1 MNYSLEQLDVIFNKY
16 INFVDN
22 LKYNY
27 SDKIKNLLYLI
38 IPGFIIRYGINN
50 EKIILDAVNNILIN
64 ISNSSTK
71 SIKAYYT
78 CIPKYKDDKII
89 TSKNITI
96 SDFNNLDMISL
107 LDSLIHEFNHA
118 VNSYNNNLNYDDN
131 YVYIRTG
138 LCNFIYSR
146 DSLNFIKKDKAYIL
160 EEVLNTKQTEEIIN
174 IIHSFKKYKFKNP
187 KINTA
192 IYILDN
198 HINKSYVSESY
209 QIENLFLKELISNKT
224 FISTLSNLRLK
235 GEIKYIADWF
245 DDITGIKN
253 SYNELI
259 DILYKLSNVESKT
272 FKFKFMEKRWRR
284 NISSLYQRELE
295 IINIFNKNCN
305 FK

>member
-1 MNYSLEQLDVIFNKY
+1 MNYSLEQLDIIFNKY
-16 INFVDN
+16 ISFVDN
-22 LKYNY
+22 LKYDY

-50 EKIILDAVNNILIN
+50 EKIILDSINNILIN
-64 ISNSSTK
+64 VSNSNTK
-71 SIKAYYT
+71 NLKAYYT
-78 CIPKYKDDKII
+78 CIPKYKDNKLI
-89 TSKNITI
+89 TIKNITI
-96 SDFNNLDMISL
+96 NNLNNLDMISL

-118 VNSYNNNLNYDDN
+118 VNSYNNNLRYDDN

-138 LCNFIYSR
+138 LCNFVYSKN
-146 DSLNFIKKDKAYIL
+146 SLDFIKKEKAYIL
-160 EEVLNTKQTEEIIN
+160 EEVLNTKQTEEIID
-174 IIHSFKKYKFKNP
+174 IIHGFKKNTFKNP

-209 QIENLFLKELISNKT
+209 QIENLFLKQLINNKT

-235 GEIKYIADWF
+235 GEINHIADWF

-259 DILYKLSNVESKT
+259 DILYELSNIELKNH
-272 FKFKFMEKRWRR
+272 KFKFMEKRWKN
-284 NISSLYQRELE
+284 NISNLYQKELE
-295 IINIFNKNCN
+295 IINVFNKNCN